1 MKKWLMCFFL
11 GLGLK
16 LQAHHTDSLLI
27 VLQKSALDT
36 HRVTLLFELG
46 DGYWKQSHDSLAKLY
61 LSQAV
66 SLGQKLHHSR
76 READA
81 RLLLVRIEADHQ
93 TDLNSAYRNLD
104 ASLKIAKNLM
114 DKSLEGQ
121 TYYRRAQL
129 YGNNL
134 DKQNEIRPLLQ
145 RALKLFDETHERSR
159 QAVIYEEIAL
169 LTAREGRLAEAID
182 LQLRAR
188 RIQEEIGDQKALQFT
203 LANLG
208 HNYVI
213 LGRYKNAIECFKQSE
228 AISKKLNDLRILPYA
243 MMQRGDIL
251 EKQGKFAS
259 ALKVFEGSA
268 AIYEKTKA
276 VAWLPRVYSRI
287 GKVYIQLMD
296 YDRALLFTQLGD
308 SLYKSQKDYNELL
321 DHLSQANFGQI
332 YLAKKQ
338 YAKVILYA
346 SEGLEFTAGAHL
358 PRETAEYHRQLAEA
372 FEKMGQSVKA
382 LYHFKQ
388 FKAESDS
395 VFNIESEQKITVSS
409 MTYDFEKKQEGDK
422 LNIAT
427 LKNEK
432 LNQTR
437 NFLMGLSAI
446 GFLLTLFILWS
457 NRKLKHKN
465 EELVRKN
472 REIEEALFKGQ
483 KIERKR
489 VASELHDNLN
499 TKLAALR
506 WRLEALDISKYN
518 AGDQKIHESSLEML
532 EDIYGDVRLISHSM
546 IPAELETLGLVTALQ
561 KLLGQLNINS
571 KTEFHLIDNSS
582 SVRPSSLIEH
592 QLYNIALELINN
604 VLKHAEAS
612 QVWISV
618 SQTAQTISLTV
629 SDDGVG
635 LAQKPESDGMG
646 MLNLKNRVEAL
657 NGKILVENTP
667 GKGLKIRVE
676 VAV

>member
-1 MKKWLMCFFL
+1 MKKWFVCFL
-11 GLGLK
+11 GLALNI
-16 LQAHHTDSLLI
+16 QAQNTDSLLK
-27 VLQKSALDT
+27 VLQKSPVDT
-36 HRVTLLFELG
+36 HRVTILFELG
-46 DGYWKQSHDSLAKLY
+46 NGYWKQSNDSLAKIY

-81 RLLLVRIEADHQ
+81 RLLLVRIEADYQ
-93 TDLNSAYRNLD
+93 SDLKSAYTNLD
-104 ASLKIAKNLM
+104 ASLKIATSSK

-129 YGNNL
+129 YNNNL
-134 DKQNEIRPLLQ
+134 DKRKEIKPLLLK
-145 RALKLFDETHERSR
+145 ALKLFKETHEKSR
-159 QAVIYEEIAL
+159 EAIVYEEIAL
-169 LTAREGRLAEAID
+169 FTANEGKLAEAID
-182 LQLRAR
+182 LQLNAR

-213 LGRYKNAIECFKQSE
+213 LGRYENAIACFQQSE
-228 AISKKLNDLRILPYA
+228 AIAKKLNDARVLPYA

-259 ALKVFEGSA
+259 ALRVFESAA

-276 VAWLPRVYSRI
+276 VVWLPRVYSRI
-287 GKVYIQLMD
+287 GKVYIQLKD
-296 YDRALLFTQLGD
+296 YDRALRFTWLGD
-308 SLYKSQKDYNELL
+308 SLYKSQKDYEQLL
-321 DHLSQANFGQI
+321 DHLSQANFGEI

-338 YAKVILYA
+338 YAKVIPYA
-346 SEGLEFTAGAHL
+346 SEGLDYTEGAHL
-358 PRETAEYHRQLAEA
+358 PRESAEYHRQLAEA
-372 FEKMGQSVKA
+372 FENLGQTAKA
-382 LYHFKQ
+382 LFHFKQ

-395 VFNIESEQKITVSS
+395 VFNMESEQKITVSS
-409 MTYDFEKKQEGDK
+409 MTYDFEKKQQADK

-437 NFLMGLSAI
+437 NFLIGLSAI
-446 GFLLTLFILWS
+446 GFLLTLYILWS
-457 NRKLKHKN
+457 NKKLRLKN

-518 AGDQKIHESSLEML
+518 AGDQKIHQSSLEML

-546 IPAELETLGLVTALQ
+546 IPVELETLGLVPALQ
-561 KLLGQLNINS
+561 KLSGQLNINS
-571 KTEFHLIDNSS
+571 KTEFHLIDHSA

-604 VLKHAEAS
+604 VLKHAQAS

-618 SQTAQTISLTV
+618 SQTDKTISLTV

-635 LAQKPESDGMG
+635 IAQNSESDGMG
-646 MLNLKNRVEAL
+646 MDNLKNRVESL
-657 NGKILVENTP
+657 NGKLIVENAV
-667 GKGLKIRVE
+667 GKGLKVGVE
-676 VAV
+676 VGI